1 MKELDRKRWEDVQK
15 VLSTILES
23 LRFQLRYNYFFFDV
37 PTELFDLLLSEDD
50 YSKNKDLIDSIVL
63 RGYPILI
70 REIKRVRRRG
80 DDYDAYYFVRVL
92 YSEDG
97 KKISEKK
104 IQYDCYQSISEAP
117 AFLLVLSYFL
127 NFERIFELLEDVGL
141 GKLIWR

>member
-1 MKELDRKRWEDVQK
+1 MKKELDRRWENIK
-15 VLSTILES
+15 RALSTIFETLQ
-23 LRFQLRYNYFFFDV
+23 FQLSYGYFFFDI
-37 PTELFDLLLSEDD
+37 PSELFDLLLSEDD
-50 YSKNKDLIDSIVL
+50 YVKNKELINSIVL

-70 REIKRVRRRG
+70 REVKRLRRFG
-80 DDYDAYYFVRVL
+80 DDYDVYYFVRVL

-97 KKISEKK
+97 EKISEKK

-117 AFLLVLSYFL
+117 AFLLILSYFM